1 MRTLNF
7 VPKYMQG
14 LCKMGLN
21 WLATIKLFS
30 FGCCFQKQFVGLNCF
45 DLTKLLCCMLNP
57 INSLV
62 DGHAK
67 MSHMTCH
74 NHLLAH

>member
-1 MRTLNF
+1 MRALNF

-21 WLATIKLFS
+21 WLATIKLFL
-30 FGCCFQKQFVGLNCF
+30 KQFVGLNCF
-45 DLTKLLCCMLNP
+45 DLTKLLCCMFNR
-57 INSLV
+57 INSLI

-74 NHLLAH
+74 NHFVGS